1 MSRIFP
7 NKYVI
12 GLTGNIATGK
22 SVVRKMLEH
31 LGAYGID
38 ADRLAHRA
46 IAKGAPG
53 YQPVVETF
61 GRWIVGPDGEIDRR
75 KLGRIVFSDPEAL
88 ARLEAIVHPLVEQA
102 IHYLVRNAPHKVVVI
117 EAIKLLESGLHKLCD
132 AIWVVDAPPE
142 VQMERLVKQRGMSAE
157 EARQRIMAQ
166 PPQSL
171 KRARADVIIDNS
183 RTYEYTW
190 RQVVDAWMK
199 IPGVTPAQPT
209 RRTVSVPAS
218 SAPAQPAAPAQAPA
232 APPASPAAA
241 PKTRT
246 ETAPMPAPAPAPAPT
261 VQVEVERATPKH
273 AQEIAEFIARATRG
287 KVRPGRADIIA
298 RFGDRAYLLVRRDGQ
313 LVGLVGWQVENLVT
327 RINEFYIHTAEGAE
341 QAIQAVMDEV
351 LERSRELQC
360 EAALV
365 FLHPKFYQRTRA
377 QWQRLG
383 FEERTADDL
392 TVPAWQEAAR
402 ESRPPGHTVMLFK
415 QLRTDRVLQPL

>member
-1 MSRIFP
+1 MSRVFP
-7 NKYVI
+7 NKYII

-53 YQPVVETF
+53 YQAVVETF
-61 GRWIVGPDGEIDRR
+61 GRWILGPDGEIDRR
-75 KLGRIVFSDPEAL
+75 KLGRIVFSDPDAL
-88 ARLEAIVHPLVEQA
+88 AQLEAIVHPLVEQA
-102 IHYLVRNAPHKVVVI
+102 IHYLVNRAPHKVVVI

-142 VQMERLVKQRGMSAE
+142 VQMERLIKQRGMSTE

-183 RTYEYTW
+183 RTFEYTW

-199 IPGVTPAQPT
+199 IPGVTPVQPV
-209 RRTVSVPAS
+209 RRTVKVPTE
-218 SAPAQPAAPAQAPA
+218 APPAKPKPAPRPAKPAAAEAPRPAAAQKA
-232 APPASPAAA
+232 APPPTPA
-241 PKTRT
+241 
-246 ETAPMPAPAPAPAPT
+246 ETT

-273 AQEIAEFIARATRG
+273 AQEIADFIARATRG

-298 RFGDRAYLLVRRDGQ
+298 RFGDRAYLLVRQNGE

-327 RINEFYIHTAEGAE
+327 RVNEFYIHSPQGAG
-341 QAIQAVMDEV
+341 QAIQAAMDEV

-377 QWQRLG
+377 HWQRLG
-383 FEERTADDL
+383 FQERRIEEL

-402 ESRPPGHTVMLFK
+402 ESRPPGQSVMLFK
-415 QLRTDRVLQPL
+415 QLRVDRVLQPL

>member
-1 MSRIFP
+1 MSRVFP
-7 NKYVI
+7 DKYVI

-46 IAKGAPG
+46 IARGAPG
-53 YQPVVETF
+53 YAPVVETF

-75 KLGRIVFSDPEAL
+75 KLGRIVFGDPEAL
-88 ARLEAIVHPLVEQA
+88 AQLEAIIHPLVEQA
-102 IHYLVRNAPHKVVVI
+102 IHYLVRNTPHKVVVI

-142 VQMERLVKQRGMSAE
+142 VQMERLIKQRGMHAD

-199 IPGVTPAQPT
+199 IPGITPVQPR
-209 RRTVSVPAS
+209 RRTVQVPAS
-218 SAPAQPAAPAQAPA
+218 PTEAATPSATPAPA
-232 APPASPAAA
+232 APSTTAPAATSA
-241 PKTRT
+241 PPAAPP
-246 ETAPMPAPAPAPAPT
+246 TAAPAATPAPGVP
-261 VQVEVERATPKH
+261 VEVERATPKH
-273 AQEIAEFIARATRG
+273 AREIAEFIARATRG
-287 KVRPGRADIIA
+287 KVQPSRADIIA

-327 RINEFYIHTAEGAE
+327 RVNEFYIHTPQGAD
-341 QAIQAVMDEV
+341 QAIQAAMNEV

-365 FLHPKFYQRTRA
+365 FLHPKFYERTRA
-377 QWQRLG
+377 QWERLG
-383 FEERTADDL
+383 FEPREAEALSVT
-392 TVPAWQEAAR
+392 AWQEAAR
-402 ESRPPGHTVMLFK
+402 ESRPPGRTVMLFK

>member
-1 MSRIFP
+1 MSRVFP
-7 NKYVI
+7 DKYVI

-46 IAKGAPG
+46 IARGAPG
-53 YQPVVETF
+53 YAPVVETF

-75 KLGRIVFSDPEAL
+75 KLGRIVFGDPEAL
-88 ARLEAIVHPLVEQA
+88 AQLEAIIHPLVEQA
-102 IHYLVRNAPHKVVVI
+102 IHYLVRNTPHKVVVI

-142 VQMERLVKQRGMSAE
+142 VQMERLIKQRGMHAD

-199 IPGVTPAQPT
+199 IPGITPVQPR
-209 RRTVSVPAS
+209 RRTVQVPAS
-218 SAPAQPAAPAQAPA
+218 PTEAATPSA
-232 APPASPAAA
+232 
-241 PKTRT
+241 T
-246 ETAPMPAPAPAPAPT
+246 PAPS

-273 AQEIAEFIARATRG
+273 AREIAEFIARATRG
-287 KVRPGRADIIA
+287 KVQPSRADIIA

-327 RINEFYIHTAEGAE
+327 RVNEFYIHTPQGAD
-341 QAIQAVMDEV
+341 QAIQAAMNEV

-365 FLHPKFYQRTRA
+365 FLHPKFYERTRA
-377 QWQRLG
+377 QWERLG
-383 FEERTADDL
+383 FEPREAEALSVT
-392 TVPAWQEAAR
+392 AWQEAAR
-402 ESRPPGHTVMLFK
+402 ESRPPGRTVMLFK

>member
-1 MSRIFP
+1 MSKVFP

-53 YQPVVETF
+53 YQPVIEMF
-61 GRWIVGPDGEIDRR
+61 GRWLIGPGGEIDRR
-75 KLGRIVFSDPEAL
+75 KLGRIVFSEPEAL
-88 ARLEAIVHPLVEQA
+88 AQLEAIVHPLVEEA
-102 IHYLVRNAPHKVVVI
+102 IHYLIRNAPHQVVVI

-132 AIWVVDAPPE
+132 AVWVVDAPPE
-142 VQMERLVKQRGMSAE
+142 VQMKRLIQQRGMSAE
-157 EARQRIMAQ
+157 EAQQRIVAQ

-183 RTYEYTW
+183 RTFEYTW

-199 IPGVTPAQPT
+199 IPGVTSMRPA
-209 RRTVSVPAS
+209 RRTVTVAS
-218 SAPAQPAAPAQAPA
+218 PPAAPARRPSRKAGKPSKA
-232 APPASPAAA
+232 APRPTP
-241 PKTRT
+241 RT
-246 ETAPMPAPAPAPAPT
+246 T
-261 VQVEVERATPKH
+261 VQIDVERATPKH
-273 AQEIAEFIARATRG
+273 AQEIADFIARATRG
-287 KVRPGRADIIA
+287 RVKPGRAAIIA
-298 RFGDRAYLLVRRDGQ
+298 RFGDRAYLLVRRNGK
-313 LVGLVGWQVENLVT
+313 LVGLVGWQVENLIT
-327 RINEFYIHTAEGAE
+327 RINEFYIHTPRDAE

-351 LERSRELQC
+351 LERSEELQC

-365 FLHPKFYQRTRA
+365 FLHPRFYQRTQA
-377 QWQRLG
+377 QWKRLG
-383 FEERTADDL
+383 FEKRTPAEL
-392 TVPAWQEAAR
+392 TAPAWQEAAR
-402 ESRPPGHTVMLFK
+402 ESRPPGRMVMLFK